1 MSFSVTTAFVQQ
13 YRGNVL
19 ILSQQK
25 GSRLR
30 RAVRDDG
37 DIVGKNVYFDRI
49 GATSATKITTRHAD
63 TPLANTPHS
72 RRRGSLVD
80 YDWGDLIDKLDKV
93 KMLASLESPYAI
105 NGGNAMGRAMDDE
118 IIAALGG
125 NAFEGEDGSSIVAL
139 PSSQKIAQGAADLTI
154 AKLRS
159 AKEILD
165 LSDVDPEEPRYIVV
179 SPKQITSLLA
189 TTEVTSSDFNTVKA
203 LVAGQV
209 NTFLGFEFIVSN
221 RLLLDVA
228 GTSRLC
234 YAWAKSGVGL
244 GIGAEVATDISR
256 RNDKRNATQ
265 VYICMSLGAT
275 RVEDAKVVEISCNGI

>member
-49 GATSATKITTRHAD
+49 GATAATKVTTRHAD

-118 IIAALGG
+118 IIVALGG
-125 NAFEGEDGSSIVAL
+125 DSFEGEDGSTVTPL
-139 PSSQKIAQGAADLTI
+139 PASQKIAHGTAGLTI
-154 AKLRS
+154 AKLRTT
-159 AKEILD
+159 KEVLD
-165 LSDVDPEEPRYIVV
+165 LSDVDPDEPRYIVV
-179 SPKQITSLLA
+179 TPKQITNLLA

-209 NTFLGFEFIVSN
+209 NTFMGFEFIVSN
-221 RLLLDVA
+221 RLLSD

-234 YAWAKSGVGL
+234 YAWARSGVGL
-244 GIGAEVATDISR
+244 GIGAEIMTDISK

-265 VYICMSLGAT
+265 VYICMSIGAT
-275 RVEDAKVVEISCNGI
+275 RVEDAKVVEIACNE

>member
-49 GATSATKITTRHAD
+49 GATAATKVTTRHAD

-118 IIAALGG
+118 IIEALGG
-125 NAFEGEDGSSIVAL
+125 NAFEGEDGSSIIAL
-139 PSSQKIAQGAADLTI
+139 PAEQKIVAGATGLTI

-165 LSDVDPEEPRYIVV
+165 LSDVDPDEPRYIVV
-179 SPKQITSLLA
+179 TPKQITNLLA

-221 RLLLDVA
+221 RLKLDA
-228 GTSRLC
+228 SGDRLC
-234 YAWAKSGVGL
+234 YVWARSGVGL
-244 GIGAEVATDISR
+244 GIGAEIMTDISK

-275 RVEDAKVVEISCNGI
+275 RVEDAKVVEIASVEA